1 MTGEETQQL
10 RWKTV
15 WRWLRPVL
23 GLGLFVG
30 IVSLA
35 WGELRALDWFQIQDE
50 LVRTTPG
57 FLLLAGL
64 AVIANVAAMGLYDAV
79 CFPKAPRLGFLTRWG
94 LGSLCFAWSNFLTLG
109 PIGGPAMRMLVYTRR
124 GMKTARI
131 ARGLGVQYIGFCA
144 GLFAWTVALALPLP
158 RGPGML
164 VLDILVAAGISVLSA
179 CLVRAACIRLLRKRD
194 PDSETARAVEQT
206 RGVPLGLVG
215 FLDWG
220 FSLTSFWLV
229 AAAAGLMLDPFFTAR
244 TFFSGHL
251 AGMASMLP
259 GGLGSADAVWLL
271 SFTEAEIEPD
281 KAAAV
286 IVLFRLIFYIA
297 PWAIAL
303 LVTLRLV
310 SRGAIDRAWRPRFVV
325 GGVLVGAGFI
335 LISGAIPAVHE
346 RILMQSRGLPPLA
359 SESLRLVALLSAA
372 GLFVLAPALLTHSRR
387 ALEAA
392 LLLLAS
398 CAIAH
403 LVKGADPQEAT
414 ACALALAL
422 LLLTRGDFDRATPAT
437 PTPARTAASALVPLL
452 GFAAIGFAAVGGT
465 WIHPSR
471 LADLAPTASAPRFF
485 RAVIGL
491 GLLTILWTARSWV
504 ISRRPTT
511 GDALVD
517 PDRRGQTGARPNSDQ

>member
-1 MTGEETQQL
+1 
-10 RWKTV
+10 
-15 WRWLRPVL
+15 VL

-30 IVSLA
+30 IVVLA
-35 WGELRALDWFQIQDE
+35 WGELRALDWIQIQDE
-50 LVRTTPG
+50 LVRTNPG
-57 FLLLAGL
+57 LLLLAGL
-64 AVIANVAAMGLYDAV
+64 AVFANVAAMGLYDAV
-79 CFPKAPRLGFLTRWG
+79 CFPKAPRLGFFTRWG

-109 PIGGPAMRMLVYTRR
+109 PIGGPAMRMLVYSRR
-124 GMKTARI
+124 GMKTPAI

-164 VLDILVAAGISVLSA
+164 VLDILSAAGISVLSA

-194 PDSETARAVEQT
+194 PGSETARALEQT

-220 FSLTSFWLV
+220 FSLTCFWLV

-271 SFTEAEIEPD
+271 SFTEADYEPD

-310 SRGAIDRAWRPRFVV
+310 SGGTIDRAWRPRFVV

-335 LISGAIPAVHE
+335 LISGAIPTVHE
-346 RILMQSRGLPPLA
+346 RILMQSRGFPPLA

-372 GLFVLAPALLTHSRR
+372 GLFVLAPALLAHSRR
-387 ALEAA
+387 ALETA
-392 LLLLAS
+392 LLLLTL
-398 CAIAH
+398 CTLAH
-403 LVKGADPQEAT
+403 LIKGADPQEAT
-414 ACALALAL
+414 ACALAL
-422 LLLTRGDFDRATPAT
+422 LLLTRRDFDRATPAT

-465 WIHPSR
+465 RIHPSR
-471 LADLAPTASAPRFF
+471 LTDLAPTASAPRFF

-491 GLLTILWTARSWV
+491 GALTILWTAWSSVLAARSKGEAG
-504 ISRRPTT
+504 PGT
-511 GDALVD
+511 GKS
-517 PDRRGQTGARPNSDQ
+517 GKPNHP

>member
-1 MTGEETQQL
+1 MQDEETREP
-10 RWKTV
+10 RWKSV

-30 IVSLA
+30 IVALA
-35 WGELRALDWFQIQDE
+35 WGELSALDWIQIQDE
-50 LVRTTPG
+50 LVRTNPW

-79 CFPKAPRLGFLTRWG
+79 CFPKAPRLGFFTRWG

-109 PIGGPAMRMLVYTRR
+109 PIGGPAMRVLVYSRR

-131 ARGLGVQYIGFCA
+131 ARGLGAQYIGFVA

-158 RGPGML
+158 RGPGTL
-164 VLDILVAAGISVLSA
+164 VLDILAAAGISVLSA
-179 CLVRAACIRLLRKRD
+179 CLIRAVCIRLLRKRD
-194 PDSETARAVEQT
+194 PDSETARAVEHA
-206 RGVPLGLVG
+206 RSVPLGLVG

-229 AAAAGLMLDPFFTAR
+229 AAAAGLMLNPFFTAR

-303 LVTLRLV
+303 LVTLRLI
-310 SRGAIDRAWRPRFVV
+310 SGGTIDRAWRPRFVV
-325 GGVLVGAGFI
+325 GGVLVGAGFV

-346 RILMQSRGLPPLA
+346 RIVLQDRGMPPLA
-359 SESLRLVALLSAA
+359 IESFRLIALLSAA
-372 GLFVLAPALLTHSRR
+372 GLFVLAPALLAHSRR
-387 ALEAA
+387 ALETAMV
-392 LLLLAS
+392 LLTACAS
-398 CAIAH
+398 AH
-403 LVKGADPQEAT
+403 LLKGADPQEAT
-414 ACALALAL
+414 ACALALTL
-422 LLLTRGDFDRATPAT
+422 MLVTRRDFDRATPAT
-437 PTPARTAASALVPLL
+437 PTPARTLASALVALL
-452 GFAAIGFAAVGGT
+452 GFAAVGFAAIGGT
-465 WIHPSR
+465 WIHPDR
-471 LADLAPTASAPRFF
+471 LTDLAPTASAPRFF

-491 GLLTILWTARSWV
+491 GALTTLWTAWSCV
-504 ISRRPTT
+504 ISRRPVKSR
-511 GDALVD
+511 ALVE
-517 PDRRGQTGARPNSDQ
+517 PGRPG